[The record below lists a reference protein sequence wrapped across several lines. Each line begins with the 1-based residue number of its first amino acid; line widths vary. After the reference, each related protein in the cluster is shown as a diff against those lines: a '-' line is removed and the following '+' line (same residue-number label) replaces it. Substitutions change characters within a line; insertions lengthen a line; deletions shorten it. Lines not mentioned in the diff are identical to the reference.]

1 MRLPWKER
9 KDRLAWDTSW
19 TVIGGSYREGYDELQ
34 SLEPEERASIER
46 ALSQVFV
53 AASPARQEPPEELKF
68 WASTVRKIVQRGTRP
83 PAGLGHP
90 SSRPPSNVEIMA
102 SIFHAP
108 LMPLDSDVVEFFDN
122 DLEVAMWDAIGET
135 SPHIQRWTIPQADFA
150 TLVGNAEGAQW
161 VDFLITVPATTPRVL
176 ELDGDTHK
184 QSRAADEHRDQE
196 LKNAGILVRR
206 RPTVGSATSR
216 ELLEGIGNIAPPLPN
231 PTSGV
236 FTSLYA
242 PAQCHR
248 LAYAIAESVERGF
261 LIPGV
266 DSWSID
272 LNTAQEIGN
281 GFIEPALNL
290 LAAVADVWDL
300 DILPRTILIGGRS
313 WDTGLRSWVP
323 SAQSAQP
330 DAAIFLNP
338 FVSPVTQLPES
349 DAVPSVIIRS
359 THLPVDL
366 PYAAPT
372 TIRRFNRSRNDRTD
386 TGLRNILEYMFGFSE
401 FREAQLEAIS
411 RVLSGGDALVL
422 LPTGAG
428 KTLIYQIAGLMRP
441 GLTLVIAP
449 LQSLIDDQCLRL
461 VNAGIDRAVAINAG
475 LNLTPEDKTKIHDKI
490 AEGEAIFA
498 VISPERLLLAEF
510 RRSLVEAA
518 TNHQVNLSVIDEAH
532 SVSEWGHQFRT
543 AYLRLGRNLRR
554 LCKDSDDQSPPVLAM
569 TATAG
574 PAVLRDL
581 AHDLEIDL
589 DEPGLLHRPET
600 FKRANLH
607 YQIINTDPTQ
617 RKKAVGDALVAA
629 LGELRR
635 EFGLPD
641 DEVPPGVIFT
651 PWVNGALGLS
661 TFRELIN
668 MRLHIPLDDIAYY
681 AGSKPKDVTD
691 MSSNAWNKFR
701 REEIIQF
708 RTGKK
713 PFIVCTKAFGMGIDI
728 PGIRCTVHVSM
739 PPSLEGFAQES
750 GRAGRDGQL
759 SKCILVAAPAPPEMM
774 HTLLNPFESQRR
786 KMYKA
791 LPSVS
796 AERRDDIDVQLYFHY
811 GAFPDAEDEAQTATD
826 VFLEIEKNG
835 GSGTIPRSRD
845 DKRAELEERGLYRL
859 AILGIVEDYTVAY
872 QAGRFDVEVGTYDEV
887 TLRQAFTEYLQRV
900 LAETTT
906 AENWLR
912 AAPSDSISNLVR
924 YLVLGIMIYAQST
937 IERGRL
943 EALREMQRIVV
954 DGLDNDAIQDRI
966 DSYLGAGQVAALLDR
981 VVKSPTLSMQ
991 EFFDA
996 LDLTPPTSPEEWA
1009 GVGARYAESYP
1020 NHPAVTLVRA
1030 VGEAWRPTADRS
1042 TFRELLDRSLSN
1054 LASVGSHE
1062 EAEVARWV
1070 LNELRSRTVYQ
1081 DRSGWATDVWDI
1093 MDTVGIDPATQ
1104 IAIEDETLSKIASNE
1119 LPVDGVESGVVLKRK
1134 INRLQN
1140 EMRPVLAGVRLNY
1153 ERVRHGS
1160 GPSRNSN

>member
-9 KDRLAWDTSW
+9 QDRLAWDTSW
-19 TVIGGSYREGYDELQ
+19 TVIGGSHRERYDELQ
-34 SLEPEERASIER
+34 SLEPNERASVER
-46 ALSQVFV
+46 ALSQVFI
-53 AASPARQEPPEELKF
+53 AASPVRREPPEELKF
-68 WASTVRKIVQRGTRP
+68 WASIVRKIVQRGTRP

-90 SSRPPSNVEIMA
+90 SGKPPNQMEIMA
-102 SIFHAP
+102 SILHAP

-122 DLEVAMWDAIGET
+122 DLEIAMWDAIGET
-135 SPHIQRWTIPQADFA
+135 SPHMQRWTIPQADFA

-161 VDFLITVPATTPRVL
+161 VDFLIAVPATTPRAL
-176 ELDGDTHK
+176 ELDGETHK

-216 ELLEGIGNIAPPLPN
+216 ELLEGIGNIAPPLPH

-236 FTSLYA
+236 LTSLYA

-313 WDTGLRSWVP
+313 WDSSLRSWVP

-338 FVSPVTQLPES
+338 FVSPFAQLPDS
-349 DAVPSVIIRS
+349 DTVPSVIIRS

-366 PYAAPT
+366 PFTAPT
-372 TIRRFNRSRNDRTD
+372 TIRRFNRSRTERTD
-386 TGLRNILEYMFGFSE
+386 TGLRNILEYLFGFSE

-449 LQSLIDDQCLRL
+449 LQSLIDDQWRRL
-461 VNAGIDRAVAINAG
+461 IDAGIDRAVAINAG
-475 LNLTPEDKTKIHDKI
+475 LNLTPEDKTTIHDQI
-490 AEGEAIFA
+490 AAGEAIFA

-581 AHDLEIDL
+581 AHDLEINL
-589 DEPGLLHRPET
+589 DEPGLLHRPRT

-617 RKKAVGDALVAA
+617 RNKAVGDALVTA
-629 LGELRR
+629 LDELRWAFR
-635 EFGLPD
+635 LAE

-651 PWVNGALGLS
+651 PWVNSALGLA
-661 TFRELIN
+661 TFRELVN
-668 MRLHIPLDDIAYY
+668 KRLNIPLDDIARY
-681 AGSKPKDVTD
+681 AGSKPKDITD
-691 MSSNAWNKFR
+691 MSPEAWNEFR
-701 REEIIQF
+701 REEIVKF
-708 RTGKK
+708 RTGQK
-713 PFIVCTKAFGMGIDI
+713 PFIVCTNAFGMGIDI

-739 PPSLEGFAQES
+739 PSSLEAFAQES

-759 SKCILVAAPAPPEMM
+759 AKCILVAAPAPPEMM
-774 HTLLNPFESQRR
+774 HTLLDPLESQRR
-786 KMYKA
+786 RMYQG
-791 LPSVS
+791 LPRVS
-796 AERRDDIDVQLYFHY
+796 AEQRDDIAVQLYFHY
-811 GAFPDAEDEAQTATD
+811 SSFPDAHDEAQTATD

-845 DKRAELEERGLYRL
+845 DNRAELEQRGLYRL

-872 QAGRFDVEVGTYDEV
+872 RASRFDVEVGTYDEASM
-887 TLRQAFTEYLQRV
+887 RNAFTEYLQRV

-912 AAPSDSISNLVR
+912 EAPNDSISNLVR

-943 EALREMQRIVV
+943 EALREMQRFVT
-954 DGLDNDAIQDRI
+954 DDLGNDAIQDRI
-966 DSYLGAGQVAALLDR
+966 DSYLGAGQVAVLLDR
-981 VVKSPTLSMQ
+981 FVKSPKLSMQ

-996 LDLTPPTSPEEWA
+996 LDLTPPTSPEDWA

-1020 NHPAVTLVRA
+1020 DHPAVTLVRA
-1030 VGEAWRPTADRS
+1030 VGEAWRPNADRS
-1042 TFRELLDRSLSN
+1042 VFRELLDRSLSN

-1070 LNELRSRTVYQ
+1070 LNELRTRTVYQ

-1093 MDTVGIDPATQ
+1093 MDTVGIDPATL
-1104 IAIEDETLSKIASNE
+1104 IAIEDETLTRIISRQ
-1119 LPVDGVESGVVLKRK
+1119 LPIDGAESGYVLNRK

-1140 EMRPVLAGVRLNY
+1140 QLRPVLAGVRLNY
-1153 ERVRHGS
+1153 ERMRHGR
-1160 GPSRNSN
+1160 GPDSNSD